1 MDHAAGIS
9 WCDWDITPSKK
20 KRRAG
25 AKHAQWRLGRTSVAW
40 IGVEM
45 AVTKDYAARNYGVR
59 DLVIEGLEVT
69 AGILIVAFVML
80 LLSGF
85 LGYGQF
91 ITAKVSQLTTQSQAD
106 SVGR

>member
-1 MDHAAGIS
+1 
-9 WCDWDITPSKK
+9 
-20 KRRAG
+20 
-25 AKHAQWRLGRTSVAW
+25 VEAW

-80 LLSGF
+80 FLSGV
-85 LGYGQF
+85 LGSGQF
-91 ITAKVSQLTTQSQAD
+91 ITAKVSQTTAPSQAD